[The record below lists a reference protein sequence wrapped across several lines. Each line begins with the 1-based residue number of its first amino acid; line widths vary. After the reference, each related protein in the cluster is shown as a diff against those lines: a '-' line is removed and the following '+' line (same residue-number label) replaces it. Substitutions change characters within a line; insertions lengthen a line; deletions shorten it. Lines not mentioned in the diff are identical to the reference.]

1 MHDMYNLFSREAQ
14 QAIGIAYKEA
24 EAWGH
29 DYVGTE
35 HLLLAFTKMR
45 TSEVCKFLE
54 ANNVTYQRVAREIE
68 HSVGRGQSRFV
79 PAELQPTPQLKR
91 IITLSYEETRRYGH
105 TLIAAEDLLLALLE
119 EGNNIAAQILQRA
132 GIDIA
137 KVRRYLSPLH
147 ANLVGSRAKR
157 DDRSKWKNFEYGRN
171 LVEEARAGRLDP
183 VIGRDREINSII
195 QTLSRRKKNNPVIV
209 GEPGVGKTA
218 IVEGLAQRIAS
229 GDVPAPLLGKE
240 IIELDMAAIV
250 AGTKYR
256 GEFEQRLKAVV
267 NAVIESGNVILFI
280 DELHTVVGAGGA
292 EGAIDAS
299 AILKPPL
306 ASGLIQCIGTA
317 TLDEYRKYIEKD
329 AALERRFKKILVEEP
344 HIEATVKILKGLRP
358 RYEAHHRVKITDGAL
373 YAAAKLSDRY
383 ITDHFLPDKA
393 IDLIDETAAKKRLE
407 TSSFSPEI
415 HELEERLR
423 EIAEQKNA
431 AISEQNYERAAEL
444 RDAERQLQERLRALK
459 MEFHEY
465 EAVVTEDD
473 IAQMVSSW
481 TGVPVGHMKM
491 EESKRVLTMEEEI
504 HKRYIDQDEAVKS
517 VARAIR
523 RAYAGV
529 KDPKRPIGSFLFLGP
544 TGVGK
549 TELAKALAEFLFG
562 DEEAIIRID
571 MSEYMERFSVS
582 RLIGAPP
589 GYVGYEEAGELTEA
603 VRRRPYS
610 VVLFDEIEKAHR
622 DVFNILLQVM
632 DDGALTDSQ
641 GRRVDFRNTVLIM
654 TSNIGSKTI
663 TDRTALGF
671 GTGDEVD
678 SKESYTEMRSRVM
691 SEVKEFFRPEF
702 LNRLDDII
710 VFHQHTR
717 ENIYKI
723 AELKLRDL
731 SERLRERE
739 IHIVVTEDAK
749 ELLIKEGYDPKY
761 GARPLVR
768 TLERLIENPISDKIL
783 EGEFVKGDQIIIDA
797 KDGQI
802 CFSKKE
808 EKTPEFVK

>member
-1 MHDMYNLFSREAQ
+1 MHEMYNLFSREAQ

-45 TSEVCKFLE
+45 TSEICKFLE
-54 ANNVTYQRVAREIE
+54 AHNLTYQRVVRELERENIT
-68 HSVGRGQSRFV
+68 RGQSRFI
-79 PAELQPTPQLKR
+79 PTELQPTPQLKR

-119 EGNNIAAQILQRA
+119 EGHNVAAHILQRA

-137 KVRRYLSPLH
+137 TVRRYLSPLQ

-157 DDRSKWKNFEYGRN
+157 DDRKWKNFEYGRN

-183 VIGRDREINSII
+183 VIGRDKEINSIV

-256 GEFEQRLKAVV
+256 GEFEQRLKAIV

-329 AALERRFKKILVEEP
+329 AALERRFKKILVDEP
-344 HIEATVKILKGLRP
+344 SIEATVKILRGLRP

-407 TSSFSPEI
+407 ASSFSPEAR
-415 HELEERLR
+415 ELEEQLR
-423 EIAEQKNA
+423 TLVEQKNA
-431 AISEQNYERAAEL
+431 AILEQDYERAARL
-444 RDAERQLQERLRALK
+444 RDQERALADRLRELK
-459 MEFHEY
+459 LNFHEH

-504 HKRYIDQDEAVKS
+504 HKRYIDQDEAVKAI
-517 VARAIR
+517 ARAIR

-654 TSNIGSKTI
+654 TSNLGSKTI
-663 TDRTALGF
+663 TDRMALGF
-671 GTGDEVD
+671 GTSDEVD

-723 AELKLRDL
+723 AELKLREL
-731 SERLRERE
+731 AERLRERE
-739 IHIVVTEDAK
+739 IFISVTEEAK

-783 EGEFVKGDQIIIDA
+783 EGEFVKGDQIVIDA

-802 CFSKKE
+802 YFSKKE
-808 EKTPEFVK
+808 EKTPELV